1 MSAKITILTNAKSVT
16 RDGKT
21 GPYTKVTQLATFENA
36 SMKMPIDLEVE
47 GEASGYAIGS
57 YTVDLDSQ
65 LKVGKYGL
73 ELPRYWKL
81 VSATKA

>member
-1 MSAKITILTNAKSVT
+1 MSAKITVLTSAKSVT
-16 RDGKT
+16 REGKN
-21 GPYTKVTQLATFENA
+21 GDYTKTTQQATFENA

-47 GEASGYAIGS
+47 SESSGYSLGN
-57 YTVDLDSQ
+57 YTIDLDSQ

-81 VSATKA
+81 NPVKAA